1 MFAIQLT
8 LHGNEKRSRAGASWT
23 ATHLSSTGIASN
35 TSTEAMPTSD
45 ALCEDNSPIS
55 HCFHAGNSA
64 SRQSKQRDQLS
75 SAAVTRNA
83 KSEQGY
89 QVQRA
94 DQNEREQKVPCAFVD
109 ACISGNTESVR
120 ALIRKTPSLVSY
132 APVLCHGYS
141 GLHYAAKGGHHDV
154 VRVLLDNGAD
164 VNLRTSGYTALHLA
178 AICKQAKVIEVLLKE
193 YRANCNIVD
202 LSGHT
207 FDYYAGSLMFDV
219 WKTKK
224 NDNAEGLYLQLRR
237 RASIAIDESRT
248 DTQTN
253 ERGLKLHCQNN
264 YVSSIGNVTLSGTVT
279 PWASNSADH

>member
-164 VNLRTSGYTALHLA
+164 VNLRTAVSAFCG
-178 AICKQAKVIEVLLKE
+178 CWSSPVLLPLLVAILVLV
-193 YRANCNIVD
+193 YIVAYFRAA
-202 LSGHT
+202 T
-207 FDYYAGSLMFDV
+207 
-219 WKTKK
+219 
-224 NDNAEGLYLQLRR
+224 RR
-237 RASIAIDESRT
+237 FIWPQFASKR
-248 DTQTN
+248 
-253 ERGLKLHCQNN
+253 K
-264 YVSSIGNVTLSGTVT
+264 
-279 PWASNSADH
+279 